1 MKTPNVDSKNALT
14 EFYLL
19 VVTILNVSRN
29 PEFQNHPIPAG
40 VEAFIATQTS
50 LFSLIISTRMN
61 ALTPHDTAAEILR
74 SEETP
79 HHSVQQDHTRYPIM
93 EHTHHSTS
101 LISHWARRPAQ
112 PSSHPN
118 SSTLCMSNNQPFRT
132 LKIRMTTKMN
142 FPITYTWATN
152 PTAAK
157 SPNPNPAAAN
167 PPHYSHLHRP
177 AGCGARLHHPT
188 TWRHPLAKRAD

>member
-1 MKTPNVDSKNALT
+1 MRSLSLPP
-14 EFYLL
+14 
-19 VVTILNVSRN
+19 SRN
-29 PEFQNHPIPAG
+29 YIERERQKSEFQNYPIPAG
-40 VEAFIATQTS
+40 VEAFIATQMS
-50 LFSLIISTRMN
+50 LFSLIVSTRMN

-79 HHSVQQDHTRYPIM
+79 HHSVQQDHTRHLIM

-118 SSTLCMSNNQPFRT
+118 SSMLCMSNNQPFRT
-132 LKIRMTTKMN
+132 LKIRMTTKMS
-142 FPITYTWATN
+142 FSITYTSATN

-167 PPHYSHLHRP
+167 PPHCSHLHRP

-188 TWRHPLAKRAD
+188 TWRHPPAKRAD